1 MSEGGSKLAPVTT
14 SDPLKLN
21 ERWQHVV
28 SDDRN
33 RWTETGGDE
42 EFWAAHAEAYDK
54 RFIGKPA
61 GLSRI
66 LSLVGSTDTV
76 LEIGPGTGRYTR
88 PLARRASEVTA
99 LESSPSMVAMLERNL
114 TTANCRANVEIIEGE
129 WPAADVGSHD
139 WVVAGWSLYR
149 QSDLQTCVDRIIA
162 TANQGFVIIDSPGSL
177 PPHRRIAV
185 RAGDALASPPP
196 RQAYY
201 CGLLADRG
209 RYPSVETEPKTRE
222 RRADSRA
229 ALVET
234 LLDDS
239 FDDPLTHAEAL
250 DPWLH
255 EEPDA
260 TDGTWCYRYTLPA
273 AVISYVDGAPSQPP
287 ANVRGASQAAPAEVD
302 R

>member
-1 MSEGGSKLAPVTT
+1 MSERDSEVAPVST
-14 SDPLKLN
+14 SDPLALT
-21 ERWQHVV
+21 ERWEDIVT
-28 SDDRN
+28 DDRN

-42 EFWAAHAEAYDK
+42 GFWATHADEYDR
-54 RFIGKPA
+54 RFVGKPV

-66 LSLVGSTDTV
+66 CSLVGPSDTV

-88 PLARRASEVTA
+88 PLARRVSKVTA
-99 LESSPSMVAMLERNL
+99 IEASSSMATTLDRNL
-114 TTANCRANVEIIEGE
+114 TSANCRENVEIVEEE
-129 WPAADVGSHD
+129 WPTADTDGHD

-149 QSDLQTCVDRIIA
+149 QPDLRACMDQIIE

-196 RQAYY
+196 RQAFY

-222 RRADSRA
+222 RRADSRT
-229 ALVET
+229 ALVEN
-234 LLDDS
+234 LLSDALN
-239 FDDPLTHAEAL
+239 DPLAHAEAL

-255 EEPDA
+255 QEPDA
-260 TDGTWCYRYTLPA
+260 TDGTWCYRYTVPA
-273 AVISYVDGAPSQPP
+273 AVISYVDDASGQPP
-287 ANVRGASQAAPAEVD
+287 MNVTGESQAATVEVG